1 MPSRTVLRLLICCFL
16 SLLLAGCLPSI
27 VQTEHEVILVR
38 EGAEGLEIL
47 EDDDPLYETVN
58 GEIWADAY
66 TQYLLTLFEHT
77 TAAIIATESPTS
89 YSQAVS
95 NKPFAVLDSSCVG
108 VMHDIKPSYKNASV
122 RSELAMGLG
131 HDGQIDAEWAS
142 LYATRALGQLLIEVM
157 EWPAAESC
165 ADQGTLE
172 DETTPQRAL
181 ELGYMAALEAH
192 HRQAVPER
200 AMGLQA
206 QSELTSEQRAWLERT
221 EIIPRNGYRFVFQ
234 DGEPSSSERTPEQA
248 MRTPGVVATLFY
260 RLHEQASGYYPQREM
275 LWFANYE
282 DDDRTYGQVLL
293 PFGRIEGENASVAD
307 YIRVYVETFPAERE
321 RVITLAEQVFG
332 ADPTAIT
339 LAESP

>member
-1 MPSRTVLRLLICCFL
+1 M

-27 VQTEHEVILVR
+27 VQTDHEVILVR
-38 EGAEGLEIL
+38 QGAEGLEIL

-58 GEIWADAY
+58 REIWGDAY

-95 NKPFAVLDSSCVG
+95 NKPFAVLDSECVG
-108 VMHDIKPSYKNASV
+108 VIHNIKPSYKSTSV
-122 RSELAMGLG
+122 RSELAMGMG
-131 HDGQIDAEWAS
+131 HDGEIDAEWAS

-157 EWPAAESC
+157 EWPAAEFC
-165 ADQGTLE
+165 ADRGALE

-192 HRQAVPER
+192 HRQAVPEK
-200 AMGLQA
+200 AMALQTEP
-206 QSELTSEQRAWLERT
+206 ELTLEEQAWLERT
-221 EIIPRNGYRFVFQ
+221 EIIPRNGYRFFFR
-234 DGEPSSSERTPEQA
+234 DGEPSSSERTPQQA
-248 MRTPGVVATLFY
+248 MRTPGVVATFFY

-282 DDDRTYGQVLL
+282 DSDRTYGQVLL
-293 PFGRIEGENASVAD
+293 PFGRIEGTDASVAD

-332 ADPTAIT
+332 ADPTAMT
-339 LAESP
+339 LFESP

>member
-1 MPSRTVLRLLICCFL
+1 LTICFLL

-27 VQTEHEVILVR
+27 VQTDHEVILVR
-38 EGAEGLEIL
+38 QGAEGLEIL

-58 GEIWADAY
+58 RDLWGDAY
-66 TQYLLTLFEHT
+66 SQYLLTLFEHT

-95 NKPFAVLDSSCVG
+95 NKPFAVLDSACIGIV
-108 VMHDIKPSYKNASV
+108 HDIEPSYKSASV

-131 HDGQIDAEWAS
+131 HGGQIDAEWAR
-142 LYATRALGQLLIEVM
+142 LYATRALGQLLIEVI
-157 EWPAAESC
+157 EWPAAEPC
-165 ADQGTLE
+165 ADQGALE

-181 ELGYMAALEAH
+181 ELGYLAALEAH
-192 HRQAVPER
+192 HRQAVPEK
-200 AMGLQA
+200 AMALQA
-206 QSELTSEQRAWLERT
+206 RSDLTAEERAWLKRT

-234 DGEPSSSERTPEQA
+234 DGEPSSSQRTAQQA
-248 MRTPGVVATLFY
+248 LRTPGVVATFFY

-293 PFGRIEGENASVAD
+293 PFGRIEGQDASVAD
-307 YIRVYVETFPAERE
+307 YIGVYVETFPAERE

-332 ADPTAIT
+332 ADPTAMT
-339 LAESP
+339 PADSP